1 MAELRTIC
9 EISVILLLAV
19 SLFTIWIM
27 YVRIKQLTTELN
39 SIKNRVEVTDEELD
53 KLARD
58 VEEFKKLR
66 IL

>member
-1 MAELRTIC
+1 MADFRTII
-9 EISVILLLAV
+9 EISIILILGV

-27 YVRIKQLTTELN
+27 YVRIKQLTFELN

-58 VEEFKKLR
+58 IEEFKKLR

>member
-1 MAELRTIC
+1 MADFRTII
-9 EISVILLLAV
+9 EISIILILGV

-27 YVRIKQLTTELN
+27 YVRIKQLTSELM

-58 VEEFKKLR
+58 IEEFKKLR
-66 IL
+66 II

>member
-1 MAELRTIC
+1 MADFRTII
-9 EISVILLLAV
+9 EIFIILLLCA

-27 YVRIKQLTTELN
+27 YVRIKQLTFELN

-58 VEEFKKLR
+58 IEEFKKLR

>member
-1 MAELRTIC
+1 MADLRTIV
-9 EISVILLLAV
+9 EISIILILAV

-27 YVRIKQLTTELN
+27 YVRIRQLTSELN
-39 SIKNRVEVTDEELD
+39 AIKNRVEVTDEELD

-58 VEEFKKLR
+58 IEEFKKLR